1 MQRNR
6 GDKRDA
12 GRRRSG
18 VISHRGFP
26 GKPLKDRDHVPFR
39 SVFLDASPK
48 VSINKY
54 LRVNCTGMESSIHE
68 RTKQTENSQEN
79 YKLVGFEKKNK
90 TGLGKWHF
98 VWAEEKMAIKLQST
112 EA

>member
-12 GRRRSG
+12 GRRCSG

-26 GKPLKDRDHVPFR
+26 GKPLKD
-39 SVFLDASPK
+39 
-48 VSINKY
+48 INKY

-79 YKLVGFEKKNK
+79 YKLVGFEKKKQNRFRQMAFR
-90 TGLGKWHF
+90 LGRRENGH
-98 VWAEEKMAIKLQST
+98 
-112 EA
+112 